1 MSLSSLVER
10 LLSSVIVLRYCRY
23 FTTTSNVPDM
33 VDSTPPDIG
42 VMVEAAVCVVIGHVF
57 VVRFKVV
64 IRGM

>member
-23 FTTTSNVPDM
+23 FTTASNVPNM
-33 VDSTPPDIG
+33 VESTSPDIG
-42 VMVEAAVCVVIGHVF
+42 VMVEAAVCVDISHVL

-64 IRGM
+64 IGGT